1 MPSGSFVVD
10 VGLPRS
16 CTPRHRSYRIR
27 LASAPY
33 AYLASA
39 LDVIEELLD
48 DVRMTGHAPV
58 ASRLNGPPAHL
69 R

>member
-39 LDVIEELLD
+39 VDVIEELLH
-48 DVRMTGHAPV
+48 DVPVTGHAPF
-58 ASRLNGPPAHL
+58 ACRLDGPPAHL